1 MRRMMGGR
9 GQSSDSDTST
19 EVDSEQSDSVET
31 AYKKPNNKP
40 VEESIR
46 KKVVETRNI
55 LSGVEV
61 NDDLLSLEALGHLH
75 NTHFDE
81 TRTEDMEANPEE
93 AVENMQVMSRPEYV
107 KDMTFE
113 DVNEAGKA
121 VVPEGVYNFGKR
133 QFEADTVMARKSRRR
148 KTTRVVRWYEKQPF
162 EDPVLEAKRLRA
174 LKAKINHDKNRIN
187 LEILRMDARELKD
200 ENTVLKEEL
209 LKFKQR
215 ETELVEKLED
225 KEATE
230 IRVTELEREVETR
243 KQNEE
248 VLESRLKDLSAP
260 QSVVLVQVW
269 WKFI

>member
-1 MRRMMGGR
+1 MC
-9 GQSSDSDTST
+9 TL
-19 EVDSEQSDSVET
+19 ET
-31 AYKKPNNKP
+31 AYKKPNKP

-46 KKVVETRNI
+46 KKVLETRNI
-55 LSGVEV
+55 LSWVEA

-75 NTHFDE
+75 NTHYDE
-81 TRTEDMEANPEE
+81 TRTEDMEPIPEE
-93 AVENMQVMSRPEYV
+93 AVENMEVMLRPEYV

-133 QFEADTVMARKSRRR
+133 QFEADKMMARKSRRR

-187 LEILRMDARELKD
+187 LEILRLDARELKD
-200 ENTVLKEEL
+200 ENTILKEEL
-209 LKFKQR
+209 LRFKQR
-215 ETELVEKLED
+215 ETELVEKLEE

-230 IRVTELEREVETR
+230 IRVAELVEKLEEK

-260 QSVVLVQVW
+260 QSVVVVQVW